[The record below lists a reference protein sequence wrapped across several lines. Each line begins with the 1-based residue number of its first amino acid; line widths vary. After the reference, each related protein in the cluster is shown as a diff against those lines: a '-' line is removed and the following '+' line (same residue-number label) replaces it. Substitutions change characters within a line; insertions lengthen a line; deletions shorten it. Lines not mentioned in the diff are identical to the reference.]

1 MQCCSLTRHFYAISA
16 SGINCKFYGKAFNH
30 GFYLRRR
37 EKEYCPLK
45 GEKREMSETE
55 SQTAD
60 PEDDASTVTTHGSE
74 SPMSGDNDIETE
86 KEEAD
91 PWMPMV
97 EEVMQK
103 HKTAFQEINMNLV
116 YSGLDEQAA
125 EEEAYSNILL
135 ELQKELESIYLHR
148 LQWIQ
153 KLWKDPLHTKIL
165 QDKGCARER

>member
-1 MQCCSLTRHFYAISA
+1 
-16 SGINCKFYGKAFNH
+16 
-30 GFYLRRR
+30 
-37 EKEYCPLK
+37 
-45 GEKREMSETE
+45 MSETE

-60 PEDDASTVTTHGSE
+60 PEDDTSTVTTHGSE
-74 SPMSGDNDIETE
+74 SPMTGDNDIETE

-165 QDKGCARER
+165 QTKDALVNDDDFDPEETIWKQLSIRENFLLKDV